1 MLMVSS
7 QQRAED
13 FLQQTEEYSLII
25 ALPTP
30 PFPSLLIPVP
40 RLLESATR
48 LSAFPLG
55 SVYFRPKGC
64 KEPSLC
70 GD

>member
-40 RLLESATR
+40 PIARIRHADLRFPPRQRVFSA
-48 LSAFPLG
+48 
-55 SVYFRPKGC
+55 
-64 KEPSLC
+64 
-70 GD
+70 